1 MRLTIVLCALMVA
14 TLATMPSALSQSSQQ
29 GTSIVALNYYH
40 NAAVGTMTTISFDVT
55 YVAIHT
61 PWLVTAISC
70 DNRGSNCKSVSI
82 DGVGSSPFFCNS
94 TDPFAVRTPF
104 TSGICYLSVSGSGVD
119 FYSYNISF
127 NKTGTYDLTALS
139 QLNYPGD
146 SHSIPGSQSVS
157 QNMTITVN

>member
-61 PWLVTAISC
+61 PWLVTAIGC
-70 DNRGSNCKSVSI
+70 DNRGANCNSVSI

-146 SHSIPGSQSVS
+146 SNSIPGSQSVS

>member
-1 MRLTIVLCALMVA
+1 MRLRVVVCLLVAA
-14 TLATMPSALSQSSQQ
+14 TLATMPSTLAQSSQQ

-40 NAAVGTMTTISFDVT
+40 NAPVGTMTTISFDVT

-61 PWLVTAISC
+61 AWLVTAINC
-70 DNRGSNCKSVSI
+70 DNKGSNCSSVSV
-82 DGVGSSPFFCNS
+82 DGAGSSPFFCNS
-94 TDPFAVRTPF
+94 TDPFAVQTPF

-119 FYSYNISF
+119 FYSYNLSF
-127 NKTGTYDLTALS
+127 NKTGTYDLTASS

-146 SHSIPGSQSVS
+146 PSCISGSQSVS